1 MLPFELL
8 KPTSFDEAIQLLS
21 LDPDNAKP
29 IAGGTALMLMMKSQI
44 FTPTQVISLRNITDS
59 SYIKAE
65 PNGELKIGAL
75 SKLSDLENSD
85 LVEKYA
91 PVICH
96 AMIKLSN
103 VRVRNSATI
112 GGALSHGDPHMDLP
126 PILSCL
132 AANVHTISPSGR
144 RTIPV
149 ENLYI
154 GYYETCLEPNELI
167 YEVSLPANIS
177 PYSSY
182 IKCTTRSADDWP
194 ALGVAVNLT
203 VKANHVESSRIF
215 MGSITDTPTRLIEL
229 EKRLSAKEL
238 TSDLLTSVADLV
250 SEEIDPVS
258 DHLGSADYKRA
269 LAKVYVKR
277 ALLEAYKNGVN
288 HAK

>member
-229 EKRLSAKEL
+229 EKRLSGKEL
-238 TSDLLTSVADLV
+238 TPDLLTSVADLV
-250 SEEIDPVS
+250 AEEIDPVS

>member
-8 KPTSFDEAIQLLS
+8 QPTSFDEAIQLLS
-21 LDPDNAKP
+21 LDPDHSKP

-44 FTPTQVISLRNITDS
+44 FTPTQLISLRNIKDS

-65 PNGELKIGAL
+65 PNGEVRIGAL
-75 SKLSDLENSD
+75 TKLSDLENSA
-85 LVEKYA
+85 LIAKYS

-96 AMIKLSN
+96 AMITLSN

-132 AANVHTISPSGR
+132 AANVHTIGPAGR

-149 ENLYI
+149 ESLYL
-154 GYYETCLEPNELI
+154 GYYETCLESNELI

-215 MGSITDTPTRLIEL
+215 MGSIADTPIRLIEL

-238 TSDLLTSVADLV
+238 TPVLLSSVADQV
-250 SEEIDPVS
+250 TEEIDPVS

-277 ALLEAYKNGVN
+277 ALLEAYKNGVD

>member
-29 IAGGTALMLMMKSQI
+29 IAGGTALMLMMKNQI
-44 FTPTQVISLRNITDS
+44 FTPTQVISLRNIKDS
-59 SYIKAE
+59 SYIRAE

-75 SKLSDLENSD
+75 SKLSDLESSD
-85 LVEKYA
+85 LVAKYA

-194 ALGVAVNLT
+194 ALGVAVNIT

-215 MGSITDTPTRLIEL
+215 MGSIADTPTRLIEL
-229 EKRLSAKEL
+229 EKRLSGKEL
-238 TSDLLTSVADLV
+238 TPDLLTSVADLV
-250 SEEIDPVS
+250 AEEIDPVS

>member
-29 IAGGTALMLMMKSQI
+29 IAGGTALMLMMKNQI

-154 GYYETCLEPNELI
+154 GYYETCLESHELI
-167 YEVSLPANIS
+167 DEVTLPANIS

-215 MGSITDTPTRLIEL
+215 MGSIADTPTRLIEL
-229 EKRLSAKEL
+229 EKRLSGKEL

>member
-29 IAGGTALMLMMKSQI
+29 IAGGTALMLMMKNQI

-215 MGSITDTPTRLIEL
+215 MGSIADTPTRLIEL
-229 EKRLSAKEL
+229 EKRLSGKEL
-238 TSDLLTSVADLV
+238 TPDLLTSVADLV
-250 SEEIDPVS
+250 AEEIDPVS

>member
-8 KPTSFDEAIQLLS
+8 NPTSFDEAIKLLS
-21 LDPDNAKP
+21 LDPDNSKP

-44 FTPTQVISLRNITDS
+44 FTPTQVISLRNIKDG
-59 SYIKAE
+59 SYIRTE
-65 PNGELKIGAL
+65 TNGELKIGAL
-75 SKLSDLENSD
+75 TKLSDIENSV
-85 LVEKYA
+85 LIAGHA
-91 PVICH
+91 PVICQ

-103 VRVRNSATI
+103 VRVRNAATI

-132 AANVHTISPSGR
+132 SAVVRTISPKGK

-149 ENLYI
+149 DSLYL

-167 YEVSLPANIS
+167 YEVSLPASIS

-194 ALGVAVNLT
+194 ALGVAVNLN
-203 VKANHVESSRIF
+203 VKANHIESSRIF
-215 MGSITDTPTRLIEL
+215 MGSIADVPTRLVQL
-229 EKRLSAKEL
+229 EERLTAKEP
-238 TSDLLTSVADLV
+238 TPTLLALVADLV

-258 DHLGSADYKRA
+258 DHLGSAEYKRA

-277 ALLEAYKNGVN
+277 ALLEAYNNGVN

>member
-29 IAGGTALMLMMKSQI
+29 IAGGTALMLMMKNQI

-215 MGSITDTPTRLIEL
+215 MGSIADTPTRLIEL
-229 EKRLSAKEL
+229 EKRLSGKEL
-238 TSDLLTSVADLV
+238 TPDLLTSVADLV
-250 SEEIDPVS
+250 AEEIDPVS
-258 DHLGSADYKRA
+258 DHRA
-269 LAKVYVKR
+269 SC
-277 ALLEAYKNGVN
+277 
-288 HAK
+288 

>member
-8 KPTSFDEAIQLLS
+8 KPTSFDEAIKLLS
-21 LDPDNAKP
+21 LDPDNSKP

-44 FTPTQVISLRNITDS
+44 FTPTQVISLRNIKDS
-59 SYIKAE
+59 SYIRAE
-65 PNGELKIGAL
+65 ANGELKIGAL
-75 SKLSDLENSD
+75 TKLSDLENSA
-85 LVEKYA
+85 LIAKYA

-96 AMIKLSN
+96 AMVKLSN

-132 AANVHTISPSGR
+132 FANVHTIGPGGK

-149 ENLYI
+149 DSLHL
-154 GYYETCLEPNELI
+154 GYYETCLESNELI

-182 IKCTTRSADDWP
+182 IKCTTRSSDDWP

-203 VKANHVESSRIF
+203 VKANCVESSRIF
-215 MGSITDTPTRLIEL
+215 MGSIADTPTRLVEL

-238 TSDLLTSVADLV
+238 TPALLDSVADLV

-258 DHLGSADYKRA
+258 DHLGSADYKRE

-277 ALLEAYKNGVN
+277 ALLEAYNNGINYV
-288 HAK
+288 K

>member
-8 KPTSFDEAIQLLS
+8 KPASFDEAIQLLS
-21 LDPDNAKP
+21 LNPDNSKP

-44 FTPTQVISLRNITDS
+44 FTPTQVISLRNIKDS

-65 PNGELKIGAL
+65 TSGELKIGAL
-75 SKLSDLENSD
+75 TKLSDLENSA
-85 LVEKYA
+85 LIAKYA
-91 PVICH
+91 PVICR

-149 ENLYI
+149 ESLYL
-154 GYYETCLEPNELI
+154 GYYTTCLESNELI

-203 VKANHVESSRIF
+203 IKANHIESSRIF
-215 MGSITDTPTRLIEL
+215 MGSIADTPTRLIEL
-229 EKRLSAKEL
+229 EKRLSAQEL
-238 TSDLLTSVADLV
+238 TRNLLTSVADLV

-277 ALLEAYKNGVN
+277 ALLEAYTNGVN

>member
-1 MLPFELL
+1 MLPFALL

-21 LDPDNAKP
+21 LDPDNSKP

-59 SYIKAE
+59 SYIRTE

-85 LVEKYA
+85 LVAKYA
-91 PVICH
+91 PVISH

-194 ALGVAVNLT
+194 ALGVAVNIT

-215 MGSITDTPTRLIEL
+215 MGSIADTPTRLIEL
-229 EKRLSAKEL
+229 EKRLSGKEL

>member
-8 KPTSFDEAIQLLS
+8 KPTSFDEAIKLLS
-21 LDPDNAKP
+21 QDPDNSRP

-44 FTPTQVISLRNITDS
+44 FTPTQVISLRNIKDS
-59 SYIKAE
+59 SYIKTE
-65 PNGELKIGAL
+65 TNGELKIGAL
-75 SKLSDLENSD
+75 TNLSDLENSE
-85 LVEKYA
+85 LIAKYA
-91 PVICH
+91 PVICR

-132 AANVHTISPSGR
+132 SADVHTIGPGGR

-149 ENLYI
+149 DSLYL
-154 GYYETCLEPNELI
+154 GYYETCLESNELI
-167 YEVSLPANIS
+167 YEVSIPANIS

-182 IKCTTRSADDWP
+182 MKCTTRSADDWP

-203 VKANHVESSRIF
+203 VKANHIESSRIF
-215 MGSITDTPTRLIEL
+215 MGSIADTPIRLVEL

-238 TSDLLTSVADLV
+238 TPDLLTSVADLV

>member
-29 IAGGTALMLMMKSQI
+29 IAGGTALMLMMKNQI

-59 SYIKAE
+59 SYIRAE

-215 MGSITDTPTRLIEL
+215 MGSIADTPTRLIEL

>member
-8 KPTSFDEAIQLLS
+8 KPTSFDEAIKLLS
-21 LDPDNAKP
+21 LDPDNSKP

-44 FTPTQVISLRNITDS
+44 FTPTQVISLRNIKDS
-59 SYIKAE
+59 SYIRAE
-65 PNGELKIGAL
+65 ANGELKIGAL
-75 SKLSDLENSD
+75 TKLSDLENSA
-85 LVEKYA
+85 LIAKYA

-96 AMIKLSN
+96 AMVKLSN

-132 AANVHTISPSGR
+132 SANVHTIGPGGK

-149 ENLYI
+149 DSLHL
-154 GYYETCLEPNELI
+154 GYYETCLESNELI

-194 ALGVAVNLT
+194 ALGVAVNLR
-203 VKANHVESSRIF
+203 VKFNYVESSRIF
-215 MGSITDTPTRLIEL
+215 MGSIADTPTRLVEL

-238 TSDLLTSVADLV
+238 TPALLDSVADRV

-258 DHLGSADYKRA
+258 DHLGSADYKRE

-277 ALLEAYKNGVN
+277 ALLEAYNNGVN
-288 HAK
+288 YAK

>member
-8 KPTSFDEAIQLLS
+8 KPTSFDEAIKLLS
-21 LDPDNAKP
+21 LDPDNSKP

-44 FTPTQVISLRNITDS
+44 FTPTQVISLRNIKDS
-59 SYIKAE
+59 SYIRAE
-65 PNGELKIGAL
+65 ANGELKIGAL
-75 SKLSDLENSD
+75 TKLSDLENST
-85 LVEKYA
+85 LIAKHA

-96 AMIKLSN
+96 AMVKLSN

-132 AANVHTISPSGR
+132 SANVHTIGPGGK

-149 ENLYI
+149 DSLHL
-154 GYYETCLEPNELI
+154 GYYETCLESNELI

-203 VKANHVESSRIF
+203 VKANCVESSRIF
-215 MGSITDTPTRLIEL
+215 MGSIADTPTRLVEL

-238 TSDLLTSVADLV
+238 TPALLDSVADRV

-258 DHLGSADYKRA
+258 DHLGSADYKRE

-277 ALLEAYKNGVN
+277 ALLEAYNNGVN
-288 HAK
+288 YAK

>member
-8 KPTSFDEAIQLLS
+8 QPTSFDEAIQLLS
-21 LDPDNAKP
+21 LDPDHSKP

-44 FTPTQVISLRNITDS
+44 FTPTQLISLRNIKDS

-65 PNGELKIGAL
+65 PNGEVKIGAL
-75 SKLSDLENSD
+75 SKLSDLENSA
-85 LVEKYA
+85 LIAKYA

-96 AMIKLSN
+96 AMITLSN

-132 AANVHTISPSGR
+132 AANVHTIGPAGR

-149 ENLYI
+149 ESLYL
-154 GYYETCLEPNELI
+154 GYYETCLESNELI
-167 YEVSLPANIS
+167 YEVSLPPNIS

-182 IKCTTRSADDWP
+182 NKCTTRSADDWP

-215 MGSITDTPTRLIEL
+215 MGSIADTPIRLIEL
-229 EKRLSAKEL
+229 EKRLSTKEL
-238 TSDLLTSVADLV
+238 TPDLLSSVADQV
-250 SEEIDPVS
+250 TEEIDPAS

-277 ALLEAYKNGVN
+277 ALLEAYKNGVD